1 MALHQLRVV
10 GQLLVADGGEIRLI
24 GFAVA
29 ARVAAFR
36 LNQAEKRHRL
46 VARKGVIRVTFADG
60 AHVRRQAVNRE
71 CLTIG
76 VLRLVQRLAVRR
88 HRPVHAAA
96 LGILKMR
103 QECERMA
110 RIAQQGFIARHPR
123 RRRKCPQNAAV
134 EDAALVCVTLHGQ
147 VMIHIAEPAAALPIG
162 QVLPER
168 QNGRKQMVRTILTKH
183 EAFLSS
189 C

>member
-10 GQLLVADGGEIRLI
+10 GQLLVADGGEIRLV

-29 ARVAAFR
+29 ARVAAFC
-36 LNQAEKRHRL
+36 LNQAEQRHRL
-46 VARKGVIRVTFADG
+46 VARRGIIRVAFADG

-71 CLTIG
+71 RLTVG
-76 VLRLVQRLAVRR
+76 VLRLVQRRTVRR

-96 LGILKMR
+96 LGIFKMR

-110 RIAQQGFIARHPR
+110 RIAQQGLIARHAR
-123 RRRKCPQNAAV
+123 RRRESPQNAAV
-134 EDAALVCVTLHGQ
+134 EDAALVRPALHGQ
-147 VMIHIAEPAAALPIG
+147 VMIHIAEPAAALPVG